1 MFNLTKQ
8 ERQVALFIF
17 TVALAGLGVNYFLKI
32 RQQPQ
37 LLFCFNKNLGKLD
50 LNTADAASLMKLPD
64 IGEKLAARI
73 LELRREKGG
82 FEAIEQLMSIK
93 GMTAQ
98 RFNKLKGLVFV
109 GSG

>member
-1 MFNLTKQ
+1 MLNMARQ
-8 ERQVALFIF
+8 ERQVILFIL
-17 TVALAGLGVNYFLKI
+17 TVTLAGLGLRYFLKV

-37 LLFCFNKNLGKLD
+37 LLSCFDKNLGKLD
-50 LNTADAASLMKLPD
+50 LNAADAASLMKLPNV
-64 IGEKLAARI
+64 GEKLAARI

-82 FEAIEQLMSIK
+82 FEDIEQIRGIK

-98 RFNKLKGLVFV
+98 RFNKLKDLVFA